1 MKKENELQKLKQD
14 NQIYYP
20 VFEING
26 EGCYGR
32 LENKKSDSIVEKK
45 RKIEIDQQDTK

>member
-26 EGCYGR
+26 EGYYGR

-45 RKIEIDQQDTK
+45 TKIEIYRQDT